1 MRKIWGLGSKDSGK
15 KMTAP
20 EQNNCIRK
28 EIGPNLYFWVGV
40 LRTKDTS

>member
-1 MRKIWGLGSKDSGK
+1 
-15 KMTAP
+15 MTAP

-28 EIGPNLYFWVGV
+28 EIDPNLYFWVGV